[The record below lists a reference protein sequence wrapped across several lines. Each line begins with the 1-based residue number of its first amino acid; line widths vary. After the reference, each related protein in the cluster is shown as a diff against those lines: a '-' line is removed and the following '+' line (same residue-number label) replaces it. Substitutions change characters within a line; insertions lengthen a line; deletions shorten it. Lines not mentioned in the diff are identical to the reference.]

1 MKIATE
7 FLMRQFFV
15 HTKIFLAKKLIDYWF
30 LVLKISF
37 WHLWL
42 YRFILAVYPI
52 KWALQQTDNFSQ
64 TDWEMVQIRKINEIV
79 NFAKEHTS
87 YYATFFKNVGEGNH
101 RVEFKNIPITTRGK
115 IKELPLAQI
124 LTGSISPRRPLLNST
139 SGSTGEP
146 LSFYQDVLELA
157 IRTVA
162 FYEELRFNSASK
174 GPIAIVGLST
184 HYYLQKIGKQFLG
197 SQIEKEKSRKQVF
210 YPWVFEVKPKI
221 LVTTP
226 ALLRRLAHFA
236 KEDRVSLKFEHI
248 LYRGEYIDLKEIMNL
263 SKYFKSKIFSSYGT
277 RECSMI
283 AFQCKHSS
291 NHLVPWLNYVEI
303 ISNNGESLPCN
314 SEGNMVVTYF
324 FNRVMPFIRYD
335 IGDRGIINSEPCPC
349 GRQTKTI
356 TFTGRAGGSIETPS
370 GKSVMLLRISSAI
383 AKDFHDEI
391 ARFQLEQT
399 APEKLIFR
407 FVPSA
412 RYTPAADKRL
422 TQTLQSLLYNEI
434 ACELDR
440 VPVILPNS
448 EGKTPIFIKSFR

>member
-1 MKIATE
+1 MKIAAE

-15 HTKIFLAKKLIDYWF
+15 HTKIFLAKKLINYWF
-30 LVLKISF
+30 LVLQISF

-101 RVEFKNIPITTRGK
+101 RVEFKNIPITTRGT
-115 IKELPLAQI
+115 IKELPLAQF
-124 LTGSISPRRPLLNST
+124 LAGSAPPRRLLLNST

-146 LSFYQDVLELA
+146 LSFYQDALELA

-162 FYEELRFNSASK
+162 FYEELRFNGAPK
-174 GPIAIVGLST
+174 GPAAIVGLST

-197 SQIEKEKSRKQVF
+197 SQIEEEKSRKRVF
-210 YPWVFEVKPKI
+210 YHWVSEVEPKI
-221 LVTTP
+221 LIITP
-226 ALLRRLAHFA
+226 ALLRRLAHFS
-236 KEDRVSLKFEHI
+236 KKDGVSLKFEHI
-248 LYRGEYIDLKEIMNL
+248 LYRGEHIDPQEITNL
-263 SKYFKSKIFSSYGT
+263 SKFFGGKIFSSYGT

-283 AFQCKHSS
+283 AFQCKHGSK
-291 NHLVPWLNYVEI
+291 HLVPWLNYVEI
-303 ISNNGESLPCN
+303 VGNNGESLPCN

-335 IGDRGIINSEPCPC
+335 IGDRGIIHSEPCPC

-370 GKSVMLLRISSAI
+370 GKSVMLLAISSAI
-383 AKDFHDEI
+383 AKNFHDEI
-391 ARFQLEQT
+391 TRYQLEQT
-399 APEKLIFR
+399 APDKLIFR
-407 FVPSA
+407 FIPSA
-412 RYTPAADKRL
+412 RYTPAAGERL
-422 TQTLQSLLYNEI
+422 IKKLRSLFYNEI
-434 ACELDR
+434 ACELDK
-440 VPVILPNS
+440 VAEILPNT
-448 EGKTPIFIKSFR
+448 EGKTPIFIKSF